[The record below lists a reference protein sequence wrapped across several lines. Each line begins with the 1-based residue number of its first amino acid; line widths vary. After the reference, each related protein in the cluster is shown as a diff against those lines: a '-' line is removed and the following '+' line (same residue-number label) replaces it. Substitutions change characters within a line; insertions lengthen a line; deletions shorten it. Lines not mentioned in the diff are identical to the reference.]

1 MSQLRSNLLGLLL
14 VGALLYVAI
23 ASPGR
28 YLNSVYAA
36 NDSLHEIR
44 GTVEAVSPKDSP
56 PIIVVKSLHGSKEEI
71 VVGAMVKPGASVM
84 RGKKKIGLDQI
95 HPGDNV
101 TLKYI
106 KTREGLTVRS
116 IILHRN

>member
-71 VVGAMVKPGASVM
+71 VVGAKCWHFWAPMAQGKPPPCAF
-84 RGKKKIGLDQI
+84 
-95 HPGDNV
+95 
-101 TLKYI
+101 
-106 KTREGLTVRS
+106 
-116 IILHRN
+116 